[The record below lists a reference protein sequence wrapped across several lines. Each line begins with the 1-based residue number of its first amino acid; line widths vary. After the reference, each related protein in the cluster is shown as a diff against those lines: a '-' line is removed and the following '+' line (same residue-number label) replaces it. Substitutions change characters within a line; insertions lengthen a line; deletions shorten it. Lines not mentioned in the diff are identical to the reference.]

1 MAASLYLLR
10 HSLKDTNAAKM
21 LQKKY
26 LSNSSLNQK
35 VFALLSL
42 LVHYTGLFNIRSPFQ
57 NIHNK
62 HKLQD
67 SFLFDFSC
75 MQQKRMILFFKRR
88 FKEYTKTY

>member
-1 MAASLYLLR
+1 
-10 HSLKDTNAAKM
+10 M

-75 MQQKRMILFFKRR
+75 MQQKRMTLFFKRR
-88 FKEYTKTY
+88 LKNIQKLINQ

>member
-1 MAASLYLLR
+1 MDCRFLVSAPAFT
-10 HSLKDTNAAKM
+10 DTNAAKM

-42 LVHYTGLFNIRSPFQ
+42 FVHYTGLFNIRSPFQ

-75 MQQKRMILFFKRR
+75 MQQKRMILFFNLNVQ
-88 FKEYTKTY
+88 